1 MVIRIVETLPDVII
15 DIEVIAV
22 NVVPH
27 ANVREDIFELRVV
40 VIGHCCEWVE
50 EIRVNWF
57 GL

>member
-1 MVIRIVETLPDVII
+1 MEALPDVII

-57 GL
+57 SL